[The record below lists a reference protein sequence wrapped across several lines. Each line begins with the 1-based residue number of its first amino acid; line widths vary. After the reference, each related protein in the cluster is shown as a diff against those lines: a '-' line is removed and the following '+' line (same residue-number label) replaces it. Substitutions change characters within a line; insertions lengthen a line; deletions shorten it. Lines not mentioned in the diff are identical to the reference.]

1 MAVIKISATKS
12 LNRLIS
18 YAEKKAEVQSGVNVD
33 DEFAKEQMK
42 TTRMIFNKNDGRQG
56 YHLIQSFDP
65 EDNITPEEANE
76 IGQELAKEVA
86 PDHEITI
93 YTHTDREHIH
103 NHICINSVNMNT
115 GKKFVNDRN
124 KLYEMRNKSNELC
137 QRYNLV
143 NSSNKQAQIR
153 YTQAERAIIEKG
165 QISWKDEIRQAID
178 NEKLNA
184 NSFDE
189 FKDNMKE
196 NYGIEV
202 KERGKNISFKHPD
215 KKAFV
220 RGKTLGN
227 AYEKGT
233 IENECSRQSE
243 RTEQQTQSDR
253 PKQVTRTNE
262 RPRGTDKNVEKRAND
277 VRNEY
282 QPRDNSNTKS
292 IGQSARPNRK
302 GSRFNSKR
310 EREYRKAFKRNNER
324 LADLNGRPDEQIPN
338 GEQEIARDNQA
349 DIGGDRED
357 SQLEIE
363 LDGPELQ

>member
-42 TTRMIFNKNDGRQG
+42 TTQMIFNKNDGRQG

-93 YTHTDREHIH
+93 YTHTDRDHIH

-178 NEKLNA
+178 KEKLNA

-189 FKDNMKE
+189 FKDNMQE

-233 IENECSRQSE
+233 INNELNRESE

-253 PKQVTRTNE
+253 PKQVVRTNE
-262 RPRGTDKNVEKRAND
+262 SRTTDAIR
-277 VRNEY
+277 
-282 QPRDNSNTKS
+282 
-292 IGQSARPNRK
+292 
-302 GSRFNSKR
+302 
-310 EREYRKAFKRNNER
+310 
-324 LADLNGRPDEQIPN
+324 
-338 GEQEIARDNQA
+338 
-349 DIGGDRED
+349 
-357 SQLEIE
+357 
-363 LDGPELQ
+363 

>member
-65 EDNITPEEANE
+65 EDNITPEQAND
-76 IGQELAKEVA
+76 IGRELAEEVA
-86 PDHEITI
+86 PNHEITI
-93 YTHTDREHIH
+93 YTHTDRNHIH
-103 NHICINSVNMNT
+103 NHICINSVNMND

-124 KLYEMRNKSNELC
+124 KLYEMRRKNDELC
-137 QRYNLV
+137 RQHQLNVANNR
-143 NSSNKQAQIR
+143 QAQIR
-153 YTQAERAIIEKG
+153 YTQAERALIEKG

-178 NEKLNA
+178 REKLNA

-189 FKDNMKE
+189 FKDNMQE

-220 RGKTLGN
+220 RGKTLGHD
-227 AYEKGT
+227 YEKGT

-243 RTEQQTQSDR
+243 QTKSTVQSNQSREIHGTD
-253 PKQVTRTNE
+253 E
-262 RPRGTDKNVEKRAND
+262 RPRGTDTHIEKRAD
-277 VRNEY
+277 VTGIEHY
-282 QPRDNSNTKS
+282 AGDNSDTQS
-292 IGQSARPNRK
+292 VGQDIKPNRK
-302 GSRFNSKR
+302 GAKRNSKR
-310 EREYRKAFKRNNER
+310 ERDFRRAFKKHNER
-324 LADLNGRPDEQIPN
+324 TAELNGGTDERVPDR
-338 GEQEIARDNQA
+338 EQENVRDNQA
-349 DIGGDRED
+349 DIGEDRAEP
-357 SQLEIE
+357 QLEIE

>member
-93 YTHTDREHIH
+93 YTHTDRDHIH

-124 KLYEMRNKSNELC
+124 KLYEMRNKSNVLC

-143 NSSNKQAQIR
+143 NSSNKQAEIR

-178 NEKLNA
+178 KEKLNA

-189 FKDNMKE
+189 FKDNMQE

-262 RPRGTDKNVEKRAND
+262 RPRGTDKNVEKRAD
-277 VRNEY
+277 VTRIEHY
-282 QPRDNSNTKS
+282 SRDNSDTQS
-292 IGQSARPNRK
+292 VGQDIKPNRK
-302 GSRFNSKR
+302 GAKRNSKR
-310 EREYRKAFKRNNER
+310 ERDFRRAFKKHNER
-324 LADLNGRPDEQIPN
+324 TAELNGGTDERVPDR
-338 GEQEIARDNQA
+338 EQENVRDNQA
-349 DIGGDRED
+349 DIGEDRAEP
-357 SQLEIE
+357 QLEIE

>member
-1 MAVIKISATKS
+1 MAVIKIGATKS
-12 LNRLIS
+12 MNRLIS
-18 YAEKKAEVQSGVNVD
+18 YAENKAEVQSGVNVD

-42 TTRMIFNKNDGRQG
+42 TTRMLFDKDDGRQG

-65 EDNITPEEANE
+65 EDNITPEQAND
-76 IGQELAKEVA
+76 IGRELAEEVA
-86 PDHEITI
+86 PNHEITI
-93 YTHTDREHIH
+93 YTHTDRNHIH
-103 NHICINSVNMNT
+103 NHICINSVNMND

-124 KLYEMRNKSNELC
+124 KLYEMRRKNDELC
-137 QRYNLV
+137 RQHQLNV
-143 NSSNKQAQIR
+143 ANSRQAQIR
-153 YTQAERAIIEKG
+153 YTQAERALIEKG

-178 NEKLNA
+178 REKLNA

-189 FKDNMKE
+189 FKDNMQE

-220 RGKTLGN
+220 RGKTLGHD
-227 AYEKGT
+227 YEKGT

-243 RTEQQTQSDR
+243 QTKSTVQSNQSREIHGTD
-253 PKQVTRTNE
+253 E
-262 RPRGTDKNVEKRAND
+262 RPRGTDTHIEKRAND
-277 VRNEY
+277 VGNEY

-338 GEQEIARDNQA
+338 GEQEIARENQA

>member
-93 YTHTDREHIH
+93 YTHTDRDHVH

-115 GKKFVNDRN
+115 GKKIVNDRN

-137 QRYNLV
+137 QRYNLI
-143 NSSNKQAQIR
+143 NSSNKQAEIR

-178 NEKLNA
+178 REKLNA

-189 FKDNMKE
+189 FKDNMQE

-215 KKAFV
+215 KKVFV
-220 RGKTLGN
+220 RGKTLGHD
-227 AYEKGT
+227 YEKGT

-262 RPRGTDKNVEKRAND
+262 RPRGTDTHIEKRADD
-277 VRNEY
+277 VGNEY

-357 SQLEIE
+357 SQFEIE

>member
-93 YTHTDREHIH
+93 YTHTDRDHIH

-143 NSSNKQAQIR
+143 NSSNKQAEIR

-178 NEKLNA
+178 KEKLNA

-189 FKDNMKE
+189 FKDNMQE

-215 KKAFV
+215 
-220 RGKTLGN
+220 
-227 AYEKGT
+227 
-233 IENECSRQSE
+233 
-243 RTEQQTQSDR
+243 
-253 PKQVTRTNE
+253 
-262 RPRGTDKNVEKRAND
+262 
-277 VRNEY
+277 
-282 QPRDNSNTKS
+282 
-292 IGQSARPNRK
+292 
-302 GSRFNSKR
+302 
-310 EREYRKAFKRNNER
+310 
-324 LADLNGRPDEQIPN
+324 
-338 GEQEIARDNQA
+338 
-349 DIGGDRED
+349 
-357 SQLEIE
+357 
-363 LDGPELQ
+363 

>member
-1 MAVIKISATKS
+1 MATIKIGATKAM
-12 LNRLIS
+12 NRLIT
-18 YAEKKAEVQSGVNVD
+18 YAENKAEVQSGVNVD

-42 TTRMIFNKNDGRQG
+42 TTRMMFNKNDGRQG

-86 PDHEITI
+86 PDHEVTI
-93 YTHTDREHIH
+93 YTHTDKDHIH

-124 KLYEMRNKSNELC
+124 KLYEMRRKNDELC
-137 QRYNLV
+137 RQRNLSIA
-143 NSSNKQAQIR
+143 NEKKAQIR
-153 YTQAERAIIEKG
+153 YTQAERAVIEKG

-178 NEKLNA
+178 KEKINA

-189 FKDNMKE
+189 FKDNMQE

-227 AYEKGT
+227 AYEKG
-233 IENECSRQSE
+233 
-243 RTEQQTQSDR
+243 
-253 PKQVTRTNE
+253 
-262 RPRGTDKNVEKRAND
+262 
-277 VRNEY
+277 
-282 QPRDNSNTKS
+282 
-292 IGQSARPNRK
+292 
-302 GSRFNSKR
+302 
-310 EREYRKAFKRNNER
+310 
-324 LADLNGRPDEQIPN
+324 
-338 GEQEIARDNQA
+338 
-349 DIGGDRED
+349 
-357 SQLEIE
+357 
-363 LDGPELQ
+363 

>member
-189 FKDNMKE
+189 FKDNMQE

-253 PKQVTRTNE
+253 PKEVTRTNE
-262 RPRGTDKNVEKRAND
+262 RPRGTDKNVEKRAD
-277 VRNEY
+277 VTGIEHY
-282 QPRDNSNTKS
+282 AGDNSDTQS
-292 IGQSARPNRK
+292 VGQDIKPNRK
-302 GSRFNSKR
+302 GAKRNSKR
-310 EREYRKAFKRNNER
+310 ERDFRRAFKKHNER
-324 LADLNGRPDEQIPN
+324 TAELNGGTDERVPDR
-338 GEQEIARDNQA
+338 EQENVRDNQA
-349 DIGGDRED
+349 DLGEDRAEP
-357 SQLEIE
+357 QLEIE

>member
-189 FKDNMKE
+189 FKDNMQE

-233 IENECSRQSE
+233 INNELNRESE

-253 PKQVTRTNE
+253 PKQVVRTNE
-262 RPRGTDKNVEKRAND
+262 RPRGTDKNVEKRAD
-277 VRNEY
+277 VTRIEHY
-282 QPRDNSNTKS
+282 SRDNGDTQSVGQDTK
-292 IGQSARPNRK
+292 PNHK
-302 GSRFNSKR
+302 GTKRNSKR
-310 EREYRKAFKRNNER
+310 ERDFRRAFEKHNER
-324 LADLNGRPDEQIPN
+324 TAELNGRADEELPDR
-338 GEQEIARDNQA
+338 EQENVRDNQA
-349 DIGGDRED
+349 DIGEDRAEP
-357 SQLEIE
+357 QLEIE